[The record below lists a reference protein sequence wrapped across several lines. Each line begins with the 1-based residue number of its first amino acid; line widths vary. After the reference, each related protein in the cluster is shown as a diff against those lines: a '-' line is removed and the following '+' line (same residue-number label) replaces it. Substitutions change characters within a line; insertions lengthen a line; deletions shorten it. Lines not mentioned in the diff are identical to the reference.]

1 MGKKK
6 TEFSP
11 VSIEEMDFQ
20 EEPSIPEVKR
30 FQIRAPITPDKL
42 NLPKQHP
49 IYADR
54 RENQQGNGNW
64 FPPERFS
71 PEFPQETQFHG
82 LEACSDPSNSRG
94 GNFEN
99 LAWKSQGGAGIS
111 SDLSM
116 DSFRSLIALADAA
129 ATSTRSAANGIRQG
143 NSNPFITIFNTP
155 FEGDRTDSNFTA
167 SPLANQ
173 DFSFAPNLWNKSSCA
188 PNTYLCECFKTLPL
202 IIKLRPLGCEK
213 NEEHRKGCDI
223 SFSRSQGT
231 VGVERHRRKKYT
243 TNKLDISDI

>member
-11 VSIEEMDFQ
+11 VSIEEMGFL
-20 EEPSIPEVKR
+20 EEPSNPEEIRVQIPR
-30 FQIRAPITPDKL
+30 SWAPVTPDKL

-54 RENQQGNGNW
+54 QENQLEKRNW

-71 PEFPQETQFHG
+71 SGFPQETQFHG
-82 LEACSDPSNSRG
+82 LEPFSADSSNSKG

-116 DSFRSLIALADAA
+116 DSFRSLMALADAA
-129 ATSTRSAANGIRQG
+129 ATSTRSANEARQR

-155 FEGDRTDSNFTA
+155 FEVDRIESNFTA
-167 SPLANQ
+167 SPFANE
-173 DFSFAPNLWNKSSCA
+173 DVSFAPNLWNKSSCA
-188 PNTYLCECFKTLPL
+188 PDTYLCECFKTLADCNDCSPL
-202 IIKLRPLGCEK
+202 DCEK
-213 NEEHRKGCDI
+213 KKEQRKGCELRYLVSQTFAMSFI
-223 SFSRSQGT
+223 SFSYSG
-231 VGVERHRRKKYT
+231 K
-243 TNKLDISDI
+243 